1 MSLQAGVSSP
11 GLFLRSVSVNNSV
24 SVYYC
29 PCKAPRS
36 LLPGLTSS
44 HRSPDL
50 PLIMKSVSRLAFT
63 VPVIIAVVIALWLL
77 ADGAENQPASA
88 RPYGNAADIKTNDAD
103 FSTGHQQPPS
113 KLVGESAE
121 LTVPGQPPASLAGT
135 TEPGGWAK
143 TDRFGNL
150 VPTGDLRQLFEY
162 YLSALGEETLSQLVA
177 RIRLALSVL
186 EEPARGQALDTLGRY
201 LDYKLA
207 LSDLEAAYGEA
218 GASEPAEIERRMLEI
233 HALRRTWMDAA
244 TAEAFFA
251 DEETID
257 RFQLKKRSIGK
268 DSSLTEQQ
276 REEALAEAEMAL
288 PEPVRKA
295 RQDTRKFSR
304 YEQARAA
311 MANDPEAL
319 RAWRRQ
325 EFGDEAA
332 EKLEGLDAEQKDW
345 NRRWQSYAE
354 EREALEASGLAEPER
369 EEGLT
374 RLREKY
380 FSESERVR
388 AQALDSIQ

>member
-1 MSLQAGVSSP
+1 
-11 GLFLRSVSVNNSV
+11 
-24 SVYYC
+24 
-29 PCKAPRS
+29 
-36 LLPGLTSS
+36 
-44 HRSPDL
+44 
-50 PLIMKSVSRLAFT
+50 MKSASRLSFT

-77 ADGAENQPASA
+77 ADGAENQPVSA
-88 RPYGNAADIKTNDAD
+88 RPDDNSADVKTNDAD
-103 FSTGHQQPPS
+103 FSTAGQQPPS

-121 LTVPGQPPASLAGT
+121 FNVLGQLPASLAGT
-135 TEPGGWAK
+135 SEPGGWAK

-162 YLSALGEETLSQLVA
+162 YLSALGEETLSELVA
-177 RIRLALSVL
+177 RIQLALSVL
-186 EEPARGQALDTLGRY
+186 EKPARGQALDTLGRY

-207 LSDLEAAYGEA
+207 LSDLEAAYGDA
-218 GASEPAEIERRMLEI
+218 GTSEPAEMERRMLEI

-251 DEETID
+251 DEEAID

-268 DSSLTEQQ
+268 ETSLTEQQ
-276 REEALAEAEMAL
+276 REEALAEAEKVL

-304 YEQARAA
+304 HEQARAA

-319 RAWRRQ
+319 KAWRRQ
-325 EFGDEAA
+325 EFGEEAA

-345 NRRWQSYAE
+345 NERWQSYVK
-354 EREALEASGLAEPER
+354 ERETLEASGLAEPER
-369 EEGLT
+369 EESLT

-380 FSESERVR
+380 FSESERIR